1 MRPSVS
7 LTHLP
12 SFLLPSLEV
21 EFPEGWQDELARV
34 CVLWKKYYVGEYLNR
49 PQRFVLFT
57 NLKAGG
63 AAIRDYILQLGYR
76 TNIYDGHGFGPQE
89 IDRWWK
95 EDTDVK
101 PIVKAFGKDMTVA
114 EYFKNKLF

>member
-1 MRPSVS
+1 M
-7 LTHLP
+7 
-12 SFLLPSLEV
+12 
-21 EFPEGWQDELARV
+21 
-34 CVLWKKYYVGEYLNR
+34 
-49 PQRFVLFT
+49 

-89 IDRWWK
+89 IDKWWR
-95 EDTDVK
+95 EDNEVK
-101 PIVKAFGKDMTVA
+101 PIVKVFGEELTVA